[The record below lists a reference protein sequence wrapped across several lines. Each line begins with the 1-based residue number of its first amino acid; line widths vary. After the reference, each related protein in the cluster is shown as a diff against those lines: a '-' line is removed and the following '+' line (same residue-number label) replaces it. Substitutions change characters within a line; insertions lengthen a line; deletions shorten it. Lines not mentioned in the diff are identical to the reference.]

1 MSYGHGDLP
10 RVVPLVSFLRRICGL
25 QIWFDRIDGSA
36 AKRSSELLAGAI
48 GSRAGRSSACLRP
61 GSSRPGARMSLKY
74 PYRSGGRKTASR
86 ARGGRRCRRG
96 LISAAAGGDSVEKHS
111 TRAFSFALECAHPCS
126 LRTRPYLQRCSCSL
140 FDSGC
145 RRKRKSR
152 PQ

>member
-74 PYRSGGRKTASR
+74 PQSERRTQNGFEGPRRTALPLRSYKRRLSRKTQHT
-86 ARGGRRCRRG
+86 G
-96 LISAAAGGDSVEKHS
+96 VQ
-111 TRAFSFALECAHPCS
+111 F
-126 LRTRPYLQRCSCSL
+126 RP
-140 FDSGC
+140 
-145 RRKRKSR
+145 
-152 PQ
+152 